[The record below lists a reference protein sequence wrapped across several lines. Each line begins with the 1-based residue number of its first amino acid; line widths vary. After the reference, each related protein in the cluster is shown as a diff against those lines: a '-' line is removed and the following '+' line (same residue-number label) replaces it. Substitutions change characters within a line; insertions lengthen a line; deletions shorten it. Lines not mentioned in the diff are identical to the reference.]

1 MMLSCN
7 ILNLPP
13 LKCVSTNNHECKI
26 IPQLI
31 NVNNNEPLFYP
42 YSTEVNK
49 CSGGCNNIN
58 DPYAK

>member
-1 MMLSCN
+1 MMFSCN
-7 ILNLPP
+7 ILNVPP
-13 LKCVSTNNHECKI
+13 LKCVSMNNHECKI
-26 IPQLI
+26 IPKLI
-31 NVNNNEPLFYP
+31 NVNNNEPFFYP